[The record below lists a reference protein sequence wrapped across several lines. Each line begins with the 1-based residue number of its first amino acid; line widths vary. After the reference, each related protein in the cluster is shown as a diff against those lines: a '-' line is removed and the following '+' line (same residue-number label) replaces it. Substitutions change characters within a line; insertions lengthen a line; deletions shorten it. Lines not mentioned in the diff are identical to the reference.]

1 MLSFLPGY
9 AWFAIAGAIAATA
22 PVIIHLLNRRRFRT
36 INWAAMDFLRQAV
49 QRNRKILQIRDLI
62 LLLLRTAALA
72 LFGLALARPFFQRGT
87 ATLDPDS
94 PLHVALVVDNSL
106 SMGYQQVLGKRV
118 LDEAQQ
124 RAEEVINALPERSL
138 IAVIPLCGSEYGRTR
153 DSYRNKT
160 DAIEAV
166 KRIDVVDRRGTASQ
180 AIDYALDA
188 FSGSEFDEAARRI
201 VLVSDD
207 QRSNWPAS
215 SIAERW
221 KNLPEMLIVDTAPRK
236 PDNTWVESV
245 SITDGVADVSSP
257 TTIVALI
264 RHQGEEDRKNV
275 TVTLTI
281 NGEVK
286 DTKKVDLD
294 KDQLLE
300 VSFRYHFA
308 PEERLAGMVNPVQA
322 AVSLSPDQ
330 LPEDDTRYL
339 IIPVV
344 AELPVL
350 FIDQYGAK
358 NDPKDNTGDQND
370 EQKSE
375 PFNPNGEDVNTG
387 RIGETY
393 SLRRL
398 LAPKISR
405 TDSTPQLIKVKHIAL
420 EELTK
425 EKLREARLVVIAGLA
440 SPGDSVPLLRE
451 YVSQGGP
458 LFIAA
463 GGNFDPAQWQELAWK
478 DGAGILPVPLSPIL
492 LGKLYNEISKP
503 SDILT
508 INPDTLAHSYF
519 QFPEMSRADQTRFF
533 TEGSGGIKP
542 VFFKLADAHAD
553 PKVINELQT
562 SELKRIQIEQAELL
576 QLDQELKKFAEREK
590 VSPLTGDETSALD
603 KLKKR
608 REQLEPNWLAWTSDL
623 IRQRD
628 PRISPEKLAEL
639 GQPRVLA
646 KLSNGKPLLIERRIG
661 EGTVTFFTSGI
672 LPKWNFLANSSVMA
686 VMDRILRGQIE
697 STLPQRNLSQVEQ
710 FILPVTDNL
719 SRYTLQRPA
728 MSATGE
734 PREEPLAVEALG
746 PDEFGVIVRNV
757 TQRGIYRIMVRRSNA
772 DNAEPIAVYP
782 FAVNGPAQESELIP
796 LKRTGFEELISS
808 NDKPADP
815 NNPASNRMF
824 WVDRGESVNLNGTTA
839 WGQSLWWWCAALM
852 LTALLAEMAICAWPG
867 WKARAA
873 GSRK

>member
-1 MLSFLPGY
+1 VLSFLPGY

-49 QRNRKILQIRDLI
+49 QRNRKILQIRDLV
-62 LLLLRTAALA
+62 LLLLRTAALV

-87 ATLDPDS
+87 ATFDPDS
-94 PLHVALVVDNSL
+94 PLHVALVVDNSM
-106 SMGYQQVLGKRV
+106 SMGYQQMLGKRV

-166 KRIDVVDRRGTASQ
+166 KRIDVVDRRGTVSQ
-180 AIDYALDA
+180 AVDLALDA
-188 FSGSEFDEAARRI
+188 FSGAESDEAARRI

-207 QRSNWPAS
+207 QRANWPAS
-215 SIAERW
+215 SITERW

-236 PDNTWVESV
+236 PDNAWVDSV

-264 RHQGEEDRKNV
+264 RYQGAEKRSDV
-275 TVTLTI
+275 SVSLSI
-281 NGEVK
+281 NGDVK
-286 DTKKVDLD
+286 DTKKIDLD
-294 KDQLLE
+294 PGQSLE
-300 VSFRYHFA
+300 VTFRYRFA

-330 LPEDDTRYL
+330 LPTDDTRYL

-358 NDPKDNTGDQND
+358 
-370 EQKSE
+370 
-375 PFNPNGEDVNTG
+375 GEDP
-387 RIGETY
+387 RLARLGETY
-393 SLRRL
+393 PLRRL

-405 TDSTPQLIKVKHIAL
+405 SDDTPQLIKVKHITL
-420 EELTK
+420 DELNQ
-425 EKLREARLVVIAGLA
+425 EQLREARLVVIAGLP

-451 YVSQGGP
+451 YVRQGGP

-463 GGNFDPAQWQELAWK
+463 GSNFDPAQWQELGWK
-478 DGAGILPVPLSPIL
+478 DGAGILPVPLTPIL
-492 LGKLYNEISKP
+492 LGKLDNEISKL

-519 QFPEMSRADQTRFF
+519 QFPEMSRADQARFF
-533 TEGSGGIKP
+533 TEGSGGFKP
-542 VFFKLADAHAD
+542 AFFKLADANTD
-553 PKVINELQT
+553 SKLLTELEAT
-562 SELKRIQIEQAELL
+562 ELKRIASEQAELT
-576 QLDQELKKFAEREK
+576 QLDAQEKDFLAKEK
-590 VSPLTGDETSALD
+590 QAPLTGDQVSARD
-603 KLKKR
+603 KVRKR
-608 REQLEPNWLAWTSDL
+608 RAQLEPNWLTWTTEL
-623 IRQRD
+623 VRQRD

-646 KLSNGKPLLIERRIG
+646 SLSNGKPLFIERRIG
-661 EGTVTFFTSGI
+661 EGTVTLFTSGL
-672 LPKWNFLANSSVMA
+672 LPKWNFLADSSA
-686 VMDRILRGQIE
+686 FLVMDRVLRGEIE
-697 STLPQRNLSQVEQ
+697 ATLPQRNLSQIEQ
-710 FILPVTDNL
+710 FILPVSDNL

-728 MSATGE
+728 TSATGE

-757 TQRGIYRIMVRRSNA
+757 TQRGIYRVLVRRSNA
-772 DNAEPIAVYP
+772 DNAEPSASYP
-782 FAVNGPAQESELIP
+782 FAVNGPGQESELVS
-796 LKRTGFEELISS
+796 LGRTGFENLTATEG
-808 NDKPADP
+808 KPADTE
-815 NNPASNRMF
+815 NAASKKFF

-839 WGQSLWWWCAALM
+839 WGQSLWWWLAALM
-852 LTALLAEMAICAWPG
+852 LAALLAEMAICAWPA
-867 WKARAA
+867 WKARIAT
-873 GSRK
+873 S